1 MITIEILLCII
12 ILRSAILNKLNL
24 KVMKLD
30 VKFKTEV
37 YTGAQNLFLAVA
49 PASVLGVFTKCYYVN
64 VISRHSQN
72 VIIFINPIA
81 FYLPVVLWIPQ

>member
-1 MITIEILLCII
+1 
-12 ILRSAILNKLNL
+12 
-24 KVMKLD
+24 MKLD

-64 VISRHSQN
+64 VISRHLQN
-72 VIIFINPIA
+72 IIIFQGGIKCGNQGTG
-81 FYLPVVLWIPQ
+81 FLDSEGSH